1 MKTNIQYPF
10 QKIHLDSKPGI
21 ADKTPFS
28 EIMCESFE
36 VNKYRRLLDVGCG
49 SGIIGIYALLNRIP
63 FVYFNDIQHD
73 AVELAQ
79 RNLNR
84 YLIEKERYR
93 LIEGSFE
100 QLDLLANQV
109 DAITFNPPQLPT
121 DLVDINSFQEESERI
136 FRDGGKNGRKL
147 IDNFFIWVSG
157 QQLDN
162 ITIYLGVSSLLKID
176 SLLEEV
182 QQKYNLAV
190 IKKHK
195 KTVLLRKLFYP
206 HVAKMSAIEL
216 HEREIELIDGSYYK
230 KIYVLQFEQKC

>member
-1 MKTNIQYPF
+1 MKTGRQYSF
-10 QKIHLDSKPGI
+10 QEIHLDSKPGI

-28 EIMCESFE
+28 KIMCESFE
-36 VNKYRRLLDVGCG
+36 ADKHRCLLDVGCG
-49 SGIIGIYALLNRIP
+49 SGIIGIYALLHRLP

-73 AVELAQ
+73 AMKLTR

-93 LIEGSFE
+93 LIEGPFHKM
-100 QLDLLANQV
+100 DLLENQV

-147 IDNFFIWVSG
+147 TDEFFIWLSR

-162 ITIYLGVSSLLKID
+162 ITIYLGVSSLLKVD

-182 QQKYNLAV
+182 KQRYHLAAV
-190 IKKHK
+190 KRHK
-195 KTVLLRKLFYP
+195 KTVPLRKLFSP
-206 HVAKMSAIEL
+206 CVDNMPAAERN
-216 HEREIELIDGSYYK
+216 EREIELIDGSYYK
-230 KIYVLQFEQKC
+230 KIYILQFDRK